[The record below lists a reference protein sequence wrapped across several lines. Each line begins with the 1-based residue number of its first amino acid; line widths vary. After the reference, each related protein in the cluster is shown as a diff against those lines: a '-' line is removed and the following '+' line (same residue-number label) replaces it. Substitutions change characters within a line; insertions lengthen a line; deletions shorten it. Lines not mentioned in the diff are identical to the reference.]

1 MQRCWDVNSDIVF
14 QKLEE
19 KKILISQ
26 YWRLAIGDGESRE
39 LEERVAIFPKWSM
52 WYVWAGPRGRLGS
65 DLLSELGLLS

>member
-1 MQRCWDVNSDIVF
+1 MLGF
-14 QKLEE
+14 ELGHGFLEARR

-39 LEERVAIFPKWSM
+39 LEERVVIFPKWSM
-52 WYVWAGPRGRLGS
+52 RYVWAGPRGGLGS